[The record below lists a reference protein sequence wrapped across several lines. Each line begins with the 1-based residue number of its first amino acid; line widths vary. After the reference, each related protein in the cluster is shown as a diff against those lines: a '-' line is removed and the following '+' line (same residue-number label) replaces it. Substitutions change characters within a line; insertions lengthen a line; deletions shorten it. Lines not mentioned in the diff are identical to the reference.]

1 MCNLH
6 QEYILQAW
14 NYSNI
19 FYACGETFEI
29 QSARVNSAKCFHEKE
44 SPMSFSG
51 NFPEMEFPYDISTR
65 SHTLYLVYP

>member
-1 MCNLH
+1 MCNLN
-6 QEYILQAW
+6 QEYILQTW

-29 QSARVNSAKCFHEKE
+29 QSASVNSAKCVHEEE

-51 NFPEMEFPYDISTR
+51 NFQEMEFPYDIST
-65 SHTLYLVYP
+65 